1 MPIGFPPA
9 PSFNLID
16 GDWLNGLAGGHNL
29 AFANGLIA
37 VGTNQATALQ
47 LPDRVAILEIDTAA
61 GGTGVALPAALAGVN
76 IFVINNTAN
85 TVVAYP
91 SIANNPVTNAQDT
104 FNNAATSFN
113 LTAHAGFGITCG
125 KNGLWFTN

>member
-1 MPIGFPPA
+1 MPIGIA
-9 PSFNLID
+9 PTTGFQPVDN
-16 GDWLNGLAGGHNL
+16 DWLNGWAGGHNL
-29 AFANGLIA
+29 AFQNGITA

-47 LPDRVAILEIDTAA
+47 LPDRVAILEIDTSS
-61 GGTGVALPAALAGVN
+61 GGTGVALPAALQGVN
-76 IFVINNTAN
+76 IFIINNTAN

-104 FNNAATSFN
+104 FNNAAVSFN